1 MIDLMDNER
10 VNQTIRIIADTDWS
24 KMKPEDLENE
34 VNYLVSIVK
43 EEIEKALN
51 AKEMKQE
58 NEAEWGKEMYR

>member
-1 MIDLMDNER
+1 MDNER